1 MRIEVPHSADSWDKT
16 IDEAIAVCDG
26 DARAAIKALLIAHA
40 YLEDELA
47 TAAVGYGFSKGWHAR
62 RR

>member
-1 MRIEVPHSADSWDKT
+1 MQMEFPHPADDWDKA

-26 DARAAIKALLIAHA
+26 DARAAIKALLIANA
-40 YLEDELA
+40 YIEDELA
-47 TAAVGYGFSKGWHAR
+47 TAAVGYGFSKGWHSR